1 MTHPPQPALSE
12 LENSVMAVIWDR
24 GQATADSV
32 RSLLEPER
40 TLKDSTVRTILR
52 RLEAKGY
59 VQHTTEGRT
68 FIYSPI
74 VASRSVAGDAVRGI
88 VERLCNGSVEDL
100 LVGMVDRE
108 VVSPE
113 KLRELAERIANA
125 KSEPKTKTRQRRKGK

>member
-1 MTHPPQPALSE
+1 MSQTPKPALSE
-12 LENSVMAVIWDR
+12 LEHSVMAVFWDR

-32 RSLLEPER
+32 RTLLEPER
-40 TLKDSTVRTILR
+40 TMKDSTVRTILR
-52 RLEAKGY
+52 RLEGKGY
-59 VQHTTEGRT
+59 VQHTSEGRT
-68 FIYSPI
+68 FLYTPI
-74 VASRSVAGDAVRGI
+74 VASRNVAGDAVRGI

-125 KSEPKTKTRQRRKGK
+125 KHKRKPKTRQPRKGK

>member
-1 MTHPPQPALSE
+1 MSRTAKPTLSE
-12 LENSVMAVIWDR
+12 LENAVMAVIWDS

-32 RSLLEPER
+32 RTLLEPER
-40 TLKDSTVRTILR
+40 TMKDSTVRTILR
-52 RLEAKGY
+52 RLEVKGY

-74 VASRSVAGDAVRGI
+74 VVSRNVAGDAVRGI

-100 LVGMVDRE
+100 LVGMVDCE

-125 KSEPKTKTRQRRKGK
+125 KSEPKTKARQRRKGK

>member
-1 MTHPPQPALSE
+1 MSRTPKPALSE

-32 RSLLEPER
+32 RRLLEPER
-40 TLKDSTVRTILR
+40 TMKDSTVRTILR
-52 RLEAKGY
+52 RLEGKGY
-59 VQHTTEGRT
+59 VQHTSEGRT

-74 VASRSVAGDAVRGI
+74 VASRNVAGDAVRGI

-125 KSEPKTKTRQRRKGK
+125 KHKRKPKTRQSRKGK

>member
-1 MTHPPQPALSE
+1 MSRTPKPALSE

-32 RSLLEPER
+32 RTLLEPER
-40 TLKDSTVRTILR
+40 TMKDSTVRTILR
-52 RLEAKGY
+52 RLEGKGY
-59 VQHTTEGRT
+59 VQHTSEGRT

-74 VASRSVAGDAVRGI
+74 VASRNVAGDAVHGI

-125 KSEPKTKTRQRRKGK
+125 KHKRKPKTRQSRKGK